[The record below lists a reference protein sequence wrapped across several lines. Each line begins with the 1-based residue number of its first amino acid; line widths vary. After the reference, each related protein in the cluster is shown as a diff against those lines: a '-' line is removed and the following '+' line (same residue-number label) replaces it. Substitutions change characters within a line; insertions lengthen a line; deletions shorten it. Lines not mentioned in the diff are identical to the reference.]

1 VAVVPQAME
10 YGESK
15 AARNMV
21 FLMFNDI
28 EQPNVEFE
36 LRIVAEN
43 KAGLESGASVSHTQ
57 QAAPMSEHRLQ
68 F

>member
-10 YGESK
+10 YGDSK

-28 EQPNVEFE
+28 EQPNVDVDKPNMIVLMFNDIEQHE
-36 LRIVAEN
+36 L
-43 KAGLESGASVSHTQ
+43 KKKKMKL
-57 QAAPMSEHRLQ
+57 
-68 F
+68 